1 MESQGCFLFLFSFF
15 FETWRALWGMIM
27 IYGVSPR
34 VLVCCLMDYCLSL
47 HNSAE
52 TSEERQASTPLSWI
66 FTLLFC
72 EALNAFSF
80 SPLTVTHPQQAAKI
94 SRAVGNLR
102 LARDRWQIVSHW
114 MRRIKESKKSNKK
127 NVHSP
132 KRNDL
137 PLRYCVF

>member
-1 MESQGCFLFLFSFF
+1 
-15 FETWRALWGMIM
+15 M

-34 VLVCCLMDYCLSL
+34 VLVCCVMDYCLSL

-66 FTLLFC
+66 FTLLAC

-80 SPLTVTHPQQAAKI
+80 SPLTVTHPQQATKI

-102 LARDRWQIVSHW
+102 LAIPLTDCLPLDEENK
-114 MRRIKESKKSNKK
+114 RIKDIVYFNYFDSERKRKDFRERNVINGIVFIFLEK
-127 NVHSP
+127 NENS
-132 KRNDL
+132 
-137 PLRYCVF
+137 FII